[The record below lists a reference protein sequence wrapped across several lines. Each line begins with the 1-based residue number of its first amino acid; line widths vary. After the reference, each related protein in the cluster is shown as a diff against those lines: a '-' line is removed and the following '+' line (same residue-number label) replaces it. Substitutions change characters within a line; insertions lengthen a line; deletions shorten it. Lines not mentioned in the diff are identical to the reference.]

1 MSAQNTASIQT
12 LLEAEKDA
20 QQIVEK
26 ARQYR
31 TQRLKDA
38 RSEAQKEIEKYKST
52 KEAEFKQYESKVNLM
67 TVYRVWL
74 WILTAKNSGNNEE
87 IEKDAQKSIESQL
100 SEIKKT
106 HEDGKKVL
114 VENLLAAIV
123 KSDPQMHINA
133 QKV

>member
-38 RSEAQKEIEKYKST
+38 RSEAQKEIDTYKSK
-52 KEAEFKQYESKVNLM
+52 KEQEFKDYESKVGVVLPHNRDGSSRVLEHRDQRRCREGSPEVDRVAIDRDQEDSGGRQAGHNRESPG
-67 TVYRVWL
+67 VYRQ
-74 WILTAKNSGNNEE
+74 G
-87 IEKDAQKSIESQL
+87 
-100 SEIKKT
+100 
-106 HEDGKKVL
+106 
-114 VENLLAAIV
+114 
-123 KSDPQMHINA
+123 
-133 QKV
+133 

>member
-38 RSEAQKEIEKYKST
+38 RSEAQKEIEKYKS
-52 KEAEFKQYESKVNLM
+52 KKDAEFKDYESKVSCYERCVSSIPYLCIEFRQQRRGRKGGPEINRI
-67 TVYRVWL
+67 TDGRNQEHAEGRQESY
-74 WILTAKNSGNNEE
+74 SG
-87 IEKDAQKSIESQL
+87 
-100 SEIKKT
+100 
-106 HEDGKKVL
+106 
-114 VENLLAAIV
+114 
-123 KSDPQMHINA
+123 
-133 QKV
+133 